1 MIHVGS
7 SEASLATL
15 PGLAISLRH
24 KQLGVLVAPPL
35 ALAGDRAELLGDDAL
50 LVGQTYVCEVSEH
63 AALLPCHVEF
73 TVQSQPARVA
83 LTLERAPAA
92 VSLIFRALGGGMS
105 DGRPEPFA
113 VGSGSERR
121 VSVSL
126 GEHGRPDEDLGR
138 SPGSKKSPKLERSRS
153 GRSSSGSKGDGG
165 RGDELASTHGSST
178 SLATS
183 TRLGS
188 TTGLGG
194 ASPEGRRGSATS
206 LAGSASRRGSGSLF
220 ESPPTRGGGAP
231 NWASGVS
238 LPAGIRYEVR
248 HKQTDQ
254 LVASGQTRV
263 AEEAPRASLPLGRLF
278 AREAYVVHIISG
290 DLIEAATCEFLAR
303 GDGEPQ
309 EVTLMVRRVCGAVS
323 VRFVSYEFGSSHWA
337 AALQL
342 PPDVRFE
349 VRHKESSALA
359 FAGGAGPGNKVS
371 LPSAGVLFVGET
383 FVLQALSSTL
393 LKGAACEFVARSV
406 AQEVELALERAVGDV
421 SLSLRALDGRP
432 LPAGIPFQVWHQQ
445 QQCVVCEGRTS
456 LAASQVPCDP
466 WFVNQGALY
475 MGESYVL
482 AVPAGHGWRAT
493 AASFVVGEAGLVQLD
508 LAREEGRATLQL
520 LNGKAGSGHWSEL
533 LPLPRD
539 LLLMVRRAGE
549 EERQGRVLRPELP
562 EGAVRASVDVA
573 AGGTVLLAHE
583 RYVLALQP
591 SELVLAAAVELV
603 LAGGGPS
610 AQSAAIELRVPRA
623 WRPAVVVL
631 LTTVDG
637 IALPAGIRLRAVHRG
652 LGAEVAEATTDLSDL
667 EVRCSLKMPE
677 AFFVGEE
684 YEVHVDAKHL
694 GIAAAVQAFRVV
706 AAVAGAD
713 RGAGAGRG
721 ADVVLELGRALG
733 ELSVRL
739 FPARLGTEH
748 WAARLPLPPQ
758 QLELL
763 QGGHLV
769 ATHTVTWPRDAPE
782 AVADLSTL
790 ASLYIG
796 QLYDIRVVESAAVL
810 PVRLQCAIEP
820 MPQLLP
826 LPLSR
831 VWHRAR
837 VTLRSRQELP
847 LPFGVRVEVRHK
859 ALGVLVAVAT
869 AGEEEAQEYERQIE
883 AAQGASLQAS
893 AAQADQALAKL
904 AAFMRGKEIYF
915 AGAGDIE
922 GGTQGAGGAPLAW
935 AIEYPGRPAYHAQN
949 EATLDGIAAIL
960 QEFEAV
966 MLEVRG
972 ETGPAERAPQLLAS
986 HFGLDPKRDVQRV
999 MDRLAEQRATACVAA
1014 LVARGVAQERL
1025 YVTFQ
1030 GRAGGVRTDFI
1041 PRSMADNA
1049 TRAVGATARL
1059 AAVAA
1064 ELGGVQF
1071 HLAEEIGLPTA
1082 TTYWSVE
1089 HLDPAVRAKNLQ
1101 VLRAVA
1107 AVMKDHPEL
1116 RLEIN
1121 CQTAAPLELPPATE
1135 GDALRAPEALCARF
1149 NVHALEVGER
1159 PLQPRVLAVCWGL
1172 SPYTYTPPAR
1182 NPHAALPATPRCPA
1196 CTLMHSRLR
1205 PQPATPR
1212 APGGRGGRPAGAA
1225 ACRGAHEGAHGRG
1238 VARAAAAR
1246 HLRRRRARG
1255 RGARFLQRAHDHVA
1269 RRAAG
1274 RRRDGRG
1281 AAAARQRRRQGG
1293 PAAGAGAAALA
1304 AGARLA
1310 RVEPA
1315 DRGGRRPRRARA
1327 GVGRGASRP
1336 RVQRQERRA
1345 ARRARGAALRVPALA
1360 ARRARRGAHRQ
1371 RGHARA
1377 RRALWH
1383 ACQARGPARARPARA
1398 PPRRRRGRGARAARR
1413 ARGARLGYGGRRSR
1427 RRPRRVRPAPAARRP
1442 ARAGAQEH
1450 VAAARGAEAGAHPA
1464 AERGAA
1470 RNAVGQGWRAAAAVR
1485 QRAQAHL
1492 DLGGH
1497 QHARRALRR

>member
-1 MIHVGS
+1 MIHLAS

-35 ALAGDRAELLGDDAL
+35 ALAGDRGELLGDDAL

-63 AALLPCHVEF
+63 PALLPCHVEF
-73 TVQSQPARVA
+73 TVQSQPASVA

-92 VSLIFRALGGGMS
+92 ISLIFRALGGGMS

-113 VGSGSERR
+113 VGSERR

-126 GEHGRPDEDLGR
+126 SEHSRPDEDLGR
-138 SPGSKKSPKLERSRS
+138 SPSPTKRPPKLERSRS
-153 GRSSSGSKGDGG
+153 GRSSIGSKGDGG
-165 RGDELASTHGSST
+165 RGSSPASTHGSST

-188 TTGLGG
+188 TAGLGG

-206 LAGSASRRGSGSLF
+206 LAGTASRRGSGSLF
-220 ESPPTRGGGAP
+220 EAPPTRGGGAP

-263 AEEAPRASLPLGRLF
+263 EEEAPRASLPLGRLF
-278 AREAYVVHIISG
+278 ASEAYVVHVISG

-337 AALQL
+337 AGLPL

-406 AQEVELALERAVGDV
+406 AQEVELALERGVGDV

-432 LPAGIPFQVWHQQ
+432 LPVGIPFQVWHQQ

-482 AVPAGHGWRAT
+482 AVPTGHGWRAT
-493 AASFVVGEAGLVQLD
+493 AASFVVGEAGQVQLD

-539 LLLMVRRAGE
+539 LLLLVRRTGE
-549 EERQGRVLRPELP
+549 DERQGKVLRPELP

-573 AGGTVLLAHE
+573 AAGTVLLAHE

-591 SELVLAAAVELV
+591 SELVLAAAAELV

-610 AQSAAIELRVPRA
+610 AQSAAVELRVPRA

-631 LTTVDG
+631 LTTVNG

-652 LGAEVAEATTDLSDL
+652 LGAEVAEATTDVSDL
-667 EVRCSLKMPE
+667 EVRCTLKMPE

-694 GIAAAVQAFRVV
+694 GIAAAEQTFRVG
-706 AAVAGAD
+706 AAVAAAD

-758 QLELL
+758 QLEVL
-763 QGGHLV
+763 QGGQLV

-790 ASLYIG
+790 ASLFIG

-869 AGEEEAQEYERQIE
+869 AGEDEAQEYERQIE
-883 AAQGASLQAS
+883 AAQGASLQVS

-922 GGTQGAGGAPLAW
+922 AGALGAGGAPLAW
-935 AIEYPGRPAYHAQN
+935 AIEYPGQPAYQAQN

-972 ETGPAERAPQLLAS
+972 ETGPAASAPQLLAS

-1025 YVTFQ
+1025 YVTYQ

-1049 TRAVGATARL
+1049 TRAENATARL
-1059 AAVAA
+1059 AAVAT
-1064 ELGGVQF
+1064 ELGGVEF
-1071 HLAEEIGLPTA
+1071 HLAGEIGLPTA
-1082 TTYWSVE
+1082 TTHWSVE

-1101 VLRAVA
+1101 VVRAVA
-1107 AVMKDHPEL
+1107 AVMKGHPEL

-1121 CQTAAPLELPPATE
+1121 CQTAAPLELPPAIE

-1159 PLQPRVLAVCWGL
+1159 PLQPHAHVLHPLYLRAT
-1172 SPYTYTPPAR
+1172 SPQPSCT
-1182 NPHAALPATPRCPA
+1182 PA
-1196 CTLMHSRLR
+1196 CDPSLQ
-1205 PQPATPR
+1205 PQPATP
-1212 APGGRGGRPAGAA
+1212 
-1225 ACRGAHEGAHGRG
+1225 ACNPTRSRWTRWPTGWRS
-1238 VARAAAAR
+1238 
-1246 HLRRRRARG
+1246 
-1255 RGARFLQRAHDHVA
+1255 F
-1269 RRAAG
+1269 
-1274 RRRDGRG
+1274 
-1281 AAAARQRRRQGG
+1281 
-1293 PAAGAGAAALA
+1293 
-1304 AGARLA
+1304 
-1310 RVEPA
+1310 
-1315 DRGGRRPRRARA
+1315 
-1327 GVGRGASRP
+1327 ASR
-1336 RVQRQERRA
+1336 
-1345 ARRARGAALRVPALA
+1345 
-1360 ARRARRGAHRQ
+1360 
-1371 RGHARA
+1371 
-1377 RRALWH
+1377 
-1383 ACQARGPARARPARA
+1383 
-1398 PPRRRRGRGARAARR
+1398 
-1413 ARGARLGYGGRRSR
+1413 RS
-1427 RRPRRVRPAPAARRP
+1427 
-1442 ARAGAQEH
+1442 
-1450 VAAARGAEAGAHPA
+1450 
-1464 AERGAA
+1464 
-1470 RNAVGQGWRAAAAVR
+1470 
-1485 QRAQAHL
+1485 
-1492 DLGGH
+1492 
-1497 QHARRALRR
+1497 